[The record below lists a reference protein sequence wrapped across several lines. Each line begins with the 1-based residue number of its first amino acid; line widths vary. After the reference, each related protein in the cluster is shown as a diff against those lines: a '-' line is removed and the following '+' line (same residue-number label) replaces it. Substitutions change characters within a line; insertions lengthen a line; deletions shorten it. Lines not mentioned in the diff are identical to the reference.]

1 MNAGKTE
8 RMEQIDNDAKCYTV
22 QIQRIAKGGFGT
34 VRHLVYDGNSNMVV
48 KDIALQSK
56 DDEDHFGKEV
66 FLLNQVCHH
75 PAIVSLLGSSRS
87 YLFGCQYG
95 SIYMEYAIG
104 GDLLDLVQ
112 TKGPCCE
119 STSVRSDIYLHG
131 H

>member
-1 MNAGKTE
+1 
-8 RMEQIDNDAKCYTV
+8 MEQIDNDAKCCTV

-34 VRHLVYDGNSNMVV
+34 VRCLAYDANTKLAV
-48 KDIALQSK
+48 KDIALQGK
-56 DDEDHFGKEV
+56 DDEDHFDKEV

-104 GDLLDLVQ
+104 GDPLDLVQ
-112 TKGPCCE
+112 TKA
-119 STSVRSDIYLHG
+119 VFALHLP
-131 H
+131 